1 MFKLCDRFAVRKRLE
16 RFEQIEPLK
25 PIERSEMK
33 RPTQP
38 TGAVPLF
45 QRLAEQRILEAQ
57 RKGEF
62 DDLPGKG
69 KPLKLQDLSTVPE
82 DLRMAYHVLKNAH
95 VLPPEAE
102 LLKDIHI
109 IEDLLKHVEEEGER
123 KALAKSLQWKMIRLD
138 LLKRRSMDLASVRNY
153 SRKVISRLQGK

>member
-1 MFKLCDRFAVRKRLE
+1 VKLLELLEQLERLE
-16 RFEQIEPLK
+16 LELVLMAI
-25 PIERSEMK
+25 K
-33 RPTQP
+33 RIPQP
-38 TGAVPLF
+38 TGAVGLIE
-45 QRLAEQRILEAQ
+45 RLAEQRILEAQ

-62 DDLPGKG
+62 DNLPGKG
-69 KPLKLQDLSTVPE
+69 KPLEIEDLSALPD

-109 IEDLLKHVEEEGER
+109 LEDLLKHVEDEGER

-138 LLKRRSMDLASVRNY
+138 MMKRRSMDLGTVRKY
-153 SRKVISRLQGK
+153 GRKLVEKFYRR